1 MRITQG
7 IEPQAGSFRL
17 RSWSFLRPEFD
28 IDLSL
33 LTAIYLFIFRVK
45 INTIRWWSSEGQD
58 WTMK

>member
-45 INTIRWWSSEGQD
+45 INTIR
-58 WTMK
+58 